1 MKRTIS
7 KWMGT
12 LVLILA
18 TASSFLSTP
27 ANANPLRTVQIGGV
41 TCGEFNRSPTVFP
54 KTYWDCITP
63 NATGNPA
70 AYTAA
75 IAASGLAANITTV
88 LTAQNAQ
95 IFLFATKA
103 DYTAFTGGSG
113 GVSPMGA
120 IHSMTLPAPTG
131 AIQMAAIYS
140 TGTVQGTATSFVSYY
155 AGNILQQLGRIY
167 GANAPLSPQGA
178 HDSTQFSGI
187 FFQSAI
193 NDDLKYLGNTTT
205 TAKPNY
211 PTSATVWG
219 NTIASI
225 PANVGKSPWEILGLR
240 YGNTPELVYAYQ
252 FARQAANATLPD
264 LNSILQTHM
273 STSRN
278 WISQQVYLV
287 NAQNY
292 RVFNFGP
299 NPTDAVLC
307 VETNGS
313 NVFPL
318 TWWSC
323 VKAYAP
329 LVADQSVTSQ
339 PHSSLSAA
347 WQQLLKDKNV
357 EVYAMRSVR
366 AYKNFTNNAIPAPAI
381 GVYGISSHTGIP
393 KSAAFRDVFTD
404 AAELNWSDGT
414 GFMSGTIMHELGHQ
428 FDRVVWKG
436 TAVTLSTANNNSL
449 AVGSVRW
456 QTAVNADI
464 AALNAGGHPTC
475 AAKVDADR
483 IANSKSAVCE
493 KPEYS
498 GFTNFQILVAA
509 ESPYGNNEELWAR
522 AFARRAGGSVPAY
535 ETAVQNR
542 MANMHAYMV
551 DLWSTGA
558 PHN

>member
-1 MKRTIS
+1 MKRTFKRI
-7 KWMGT
+7 MGA
-12 LVLILA
+12 LVLIIAA
-18 TASSFLSTP
+18 TGALTSTP
-27 ANANPLRTVQIGGV
+27 ASANPIRTVTIGTV
-41 TCGEFNRSPTVFP
+41 KCGEFFRSATVFP

-63 NATGNPA
+63 DATGNPA

-75 IAASGLAANITTV
+75 IAASGLAANVKTV

-103 DYTAFTGGSG
+103 DYTTFTGGSG

-140 TGTVQGTATSFVSYY
+140 TGTIQGTATSFTSYY
-155 AGNILQQLGRIY
+155 DANILQQLGRIY
-167 GANAPLSPQGA
+167 GANAPLNSQS
-178 HDSTQFSGI
+178 DSTQFSGG
-187 FFQSAI
+187 FFQAAI

-205 TAKPNY
+205 TTKPNY

-219 NTIASI
+219 STIAAI
-225 PANVGKSPWEILGLR
+225 PANVGKTPWEILGLR

-252 FARQAANATLPD
+252 FARQYAYGTLPD
-264 LNSILQTHM
+264 LNSILTTHM

-278 WISQQVYLV
+278 WVSQQVYLV

-292 RVFNFGP
+292 QYFNYGTM
-299 NPTDAVLC
+299 PTDAVLC

-318 TWWSC
+318 KWWSC

-357 EVYAMRSVR
+357 QVYAMRSVR
-366 AYKNFTNNAIPAPAI
+366 AYKNFTNNAIPANATGI
-381 GVYGISSHTGIP
+381 YGISSHTGVP

-404 AAELNWSDGT
+404 AAELNWDDGT
-414 GFMSGTIMHELGHQ
+414 TFMSGTIMHELGHQ
-428 FDRVVWKG
+428 FDRVVWNG
-436 TAVTLSTANNNSL
+436 TAYSLSTANNNSL

-456 QTAVNADI
+456 QTAVSNDI
-464 AALNAGGHPTC
+464 SAFNTGTC

-483 IANSKSAVCE
+483 LANSKSAVCGLA
-493 KPEYS
+493 KYQT
-498 GFTNFQILVAA
+498 GTWTNFTILADVEKA
-509 ESPYGNNEELWAR
+509 YGNNEELWAR
-522 AFARRAGGSVPAY
+522 AFARRAGGSVPGY

-542 MANMHAYMV
+542 MANMHAYMN